1 MKLKL
6 AGVGFVVVVAGT
18 VAALALAGAITPITV
33 APKDSAGTVSIVGID
48 GGDTSASQTFDV
60 LSFSVGVDNPSSV
73 IGGGGGGAGKANLH
87 DLTITK
93 LIDKASPNLFL
104 ACATGR
110 HIQRVTLVLN
120 RPNAP
125 SGTAFMTYRLD
136 DVVVTSDTHSG
147 TGNDRPVER
156 VTFQYNRIDQ
166 TYVTSDGETVE
177 TSFDNSGF

>member
-1 MKLKL
+1 MKLKA
-6 AGVGFVVVVAGT
+6 AGVGLVVVVAGT
-18 VAALALAGAITPITV
+18 IAALALARAIPPITV
-33 APKDSAGTVSIVGID
+33 APKDSAGTVAIVGID
-48 GGDTSASQTFDV
+48 GGDSAGQAINV
-60 LSFSVGVDNPSSV
+60 LSFSVGVDNA
-73 IGGGGGGAGKANLH
+73 GGGTTGGGGGAGKATLH
-87 DLTITK
+87 ELTITK

-110 HIQRVTLVLN
+110 HIPRVTLVLN

-125 SGTAFMTYRLD
+125 VGTPFMTYRLD

-156 VTFQYNRIDQ
+156 VTFHYNRIDQ

-177 TSFDNSGF
+177 TSFDNGGF